1 MIMTGLLL
9 AIIVAI
15 GLSSVITVM
24 ILRYLE
30 EGEN

>member
-1 MIMTGLLL
+1 MIITGLLL